1 MTRPASEWRK
11 LAEQARLLAQTSK
24 AERERSEYLRMAEDF
39 EEEARRVAKPES
51 IH

>member
-1 MTRPASEWRK
+1 MARAASDWRK

-24 AERERSEYLRMAEDF
+24 AQRERNEYLRMAEDF
-39 EEEARRVAKPES
+39 EEEARRVEKPES